1 MSDFAIGVAS
11 FPALLALIFL
21 RVPIGLAMFL
31 VGFLGYVFLNGDA
44 TMPAQA
50 VPPFG
55 RICGGSR

>member
-44 TMPAQA
+44 TIPLA
-50 VPPFG
+50 
-55 RICGGSR
+55 RLKKT